1 MPAIPAPRIQT
12 PADEFQKSFFE
23 KEIEEKKEPET
34 APVQAQSEE
43 EKAERDS
50 LPHICVGKAS
60 Q

>member
-34 APVQAQSEE
+34 VPVQAQSEE
-43 EKAERDS
+43 EKAERD
-50 LPHICVGKAS
+50 
-60 Q
+60 